1 MTGLI
6 NYVKDIKV
14 SFDGVEYTGN
24 DLLNFFA
31 QVSAK
36 TSKNLISFAAATLE
50 YLADPEMAIKD
61 LKKVVSD
68 SLDEFGF
75 QFKEL
80 FSKVSLIRMLESY
93 GLGFLISDNFR
104 EGAAVQ
110 QRERY
115 EVAGRELPSNV
126 SVATEMEAES
136 FGSFSLPN
144 ILKSAN

>member
-1 MTGLI
+1 MGKAFNNFTDVLGVQATGLI
-6 NYVKDIKV
+6 NYVGDIKV
-14 SFDGVEYTGN
+14 SFDGVEYMSN

-36 TSKNLISFAAATLE
+36 TSKNLIFIYARNLRVSCRPRDE
-50 YLADPEMAIKD
+50 IKD

-93 GLGFLISDNFR
+93 GLGF
-104 EGAAVQ
+104 
-110 QRERY
+110 
-115 EVAGRELPSNV
+115 
-126 SVATEMEAES
+126 
-136 FGSFSLPN
+136 
-144 ILKSAN
+144 